1 MNVIELRYRSEKSN
15 DSDSLVFIENSFV
28 SKVNKLETQDVL
40 ENTVTVLY
48 GFSEMS

>member
-15 DSDSLVFIENSFV
+15 DSLVFIENSFV

-48 GFSEMS
+48 GFSKMS